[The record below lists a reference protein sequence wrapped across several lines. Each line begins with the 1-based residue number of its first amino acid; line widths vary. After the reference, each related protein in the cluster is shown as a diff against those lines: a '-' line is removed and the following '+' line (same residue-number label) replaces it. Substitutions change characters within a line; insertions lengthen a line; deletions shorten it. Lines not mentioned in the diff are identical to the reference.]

1 MYLDHYRFNLSHFS
15 FLLEQLYFCNQIIKN
30 ILSAC
35 FVSIIDFLIATKMS
49 LSLKKENFLQR
60 QTMVKLN
67 GIDEFFVTVQQLTYM
82 KPRQSACPKAKAS
95 KMIDQI
101 LLM

>member
-1 MYLDHYRFNLSHFS
+1 MFCANYRFFN
-15 FLLEQLYFCNQIIKN
+15 CNEN
-30 ILSAC
+30 
-35 FVSIIDFLIATKMS
+35 VTV
-49 LSLKKENFLQR
+49 LKKKSVLQR

-82 KPRQSACPKAKAS
+82 KPRQSACPKAKAP

-101 LLM
+101 LLL